1 MTTPDLPADF
11 PEDLSALL
19 READHLIGWLLAQI
33 ALCLSPGI
41 VRTLPMLKGILA
53 GYLLPAEAALR
64 RMIHILAAAIPE
76 KPGRAARLPRSRQL
90 ARKDIALRFPGQGPE
105 GTEGGNPKRRACRT
119 PLFRLTE
126 PQPHPPTDQR
136 RPAGPGPRIS
146 IPGLTPRPAPPP
158 PRQPRRPPDPI
169 DLEARLL
176 RRLDALR
183 AAFHDPIRAAR
194 RLQRRLKARPPTG
207 PLIAPVNIPGFRSDP
222 LADIGRAL
230 LRRLT
235 FAALARANTS

>member
-1 MTTPDLPADF
+1 MNSPDLPADF
-11 PEDLSALL
+11 PEERSALL
-19 READHLIGWLLAQI
+19 READHLIDWLLAQI

-53 GYLLPAEAALR
+53 DYLLPAEAALR

-76 KPGRAARLPRSRQL
+76 KPLRAALLPR
-90 ARKDIALRFPGQGPE
+90 LRGRCPE
-105 GTEGGNPKRRACRT
+105 GTEGGAPKRSAFRT

-146 IPGLTPRPAPPP
+146 IPGITPRPAPPP
-158 PRQPRRPPDPI
+158 PREPRRPLDPI
-169 DLEARLL
+169 DLEAKLL
-176 RRLDALR
+176 RRIDALR

-194 RLQRRLKARPPTG
+194 RLQRRLGARPPTG
-207 PLIAPVNIPGFRSDP
+207 PLIAPINIPGFKSDP
-222 LADIGRAL
+222 LADIGRTL
-230 LRRLT
+230 LRQLT
-235 FAALARANTS
+235 FAALARPNTS